1 MTNTIEGQGTKI
13 NIDLEYGGRLQTMVE
28 GCRTIVTESSHKVVT
43 EQNMMEGHGRSWNNS
58 HKAVTKKVSKDKNR
72 IGRYQ

>member
-28 GCRTIVTESSHKVVT
+28 GCRTVVYRKQSQSSHRIEYDGRSWKAIEQQSQSSHK
-43 EQNMMEGHGRSWNNS
+43 SS
-58 HKAVTKKVSKDKNR
+58 HKESHER
-72 IGRYQ
+72 